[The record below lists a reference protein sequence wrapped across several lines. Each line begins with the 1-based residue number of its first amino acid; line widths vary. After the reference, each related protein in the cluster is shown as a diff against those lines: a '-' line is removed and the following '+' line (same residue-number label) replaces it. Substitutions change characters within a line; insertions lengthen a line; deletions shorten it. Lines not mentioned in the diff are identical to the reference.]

1 MFDFYLTVVGI
12 SWSQIQKAL
21 VMSDH
26 LRKTLMKWE
35 TKLRSEHEIWFTHL
49 LSWHQM
55 AEMFPTA
62 QLLCFF
68 SKPSSAETPLNS
80 TISFCSTFPWK
91 EDGFFFYIYLV
102 FLFLGTI
109 QYVWFM
115 SNNFTSSK
123 HNTPIYV
130 LHFAASEMLI
140 WSMGV
145 DSQGQTRATMFKR
158 IY

>member
-91 EDGFFFYIYLV
+91 EDGFFLYIFIWCFYFWEQYNMFGSCQIISPHQSIIHPFMFYIL
-102 FLFLGTI
+102 L
-109 QYVWFM
+109 QA
-115 SNNFTSSK
+115 K
-123 HNTPIYV
+123 C
-130 LHFAASEMLI
+130 
-140 WSMGV
+140 
-145 DSQGQTRATMFKR
+145 
-158 IY
+158 